1 MIRPVKIIKTRFF
14 MLYRSLLFISL
25 MSLCA
30 QAEVTPF
37 KAEFL
42 FKGPVLTLSTLREMN
57 IDNNLGRFTFS
68 GKNAI
73 GNLKISSTFSI
84 NNDELESLDY
94 EFRARAALII
104 NRKQKLVFDENIT
117 SSGDHDWVIA
127 QDSVS
132 NKILDPLTAQLA
144 LASKIAQ
151 GKEEVTL
158 FLPNL
163 KNGEIESND
172 FMLVQAESLVIDGIE
187 YECAVV
193 ERMRE
198 NDNRITKYWFAKSLD
213 YLLIKTVDVDDNGT
227 VEMTMT
233 KLLSF
238 G

>member
-1 MIRPVKIIKTRFF
+1 
-14 MLYRSLLFISL
+14 MLYRLLLFISL

-42 FKGPVLTLSTLREMN
+42 FKGPVLTLTTVREMSV
-57 IDNNLGRFTFS
+57 DNNLGRFTFS

-104 NRKQKLVFDENIT
+104 NRKQQLVFDENIT
-117 SSGDHDWVIA
+117 STGDHDWVISK
-127 QDSVS
+127 DSIS

-151 GKEEVTL
+151 GKQEVTL

-163 KNGEIESND
+163 KNGEIESNE

-193 ERMRE
+193 QRIRE
-198 NDNRITKYWFAKSLD
+198 NENRVTKYWFAKSLD
-213 YLLIKTVDVDDNGT
+213 YSLVKTLDVDDNGT

>member
-1 MIRPVKIIKTRFF
+1 
-14 MLYRSLLFISL
+14 MLYRLLFFVSFMPL
-25 MSLCA
+25 FTH
-30 QAEVTPF
+30 AEVTPF
-37 KAEFL
+37 KGEFL
-42 FKGPVLTLSTLREMN
+42 FKGPVLTLTTVREIN

-104 NRKQKLVFDENIT
+104 NRKQNLVFDENIT

-172 FMLVQAESLVIDGIE
+172 FMLVQAESLIIDGIE

-193 ERMRE
+193 QRIRE
-198 NDNRITKYWFAKSLD
+198 NDNRITRYWFAKSLD
-213 YLLIKTVDVDDNGT
+213 YLLVKTVDVDDNGT

>member
-1 MIRPVKIIKTRFF
+1 
-14 MLYRSLLFISL
+14 MLYRLLLFISL
-25 MSLCA
+25 MPLWA

-42 FKGPVLTLSTLREMN
+42 FKGPVLTLTTVREMSV
-57 IDNNLGRFTFS
+57 DNNLGRFTFS

-104 NRKQKLVFDENIT
+104 NRKQQLVFGENIT
-117 SSGDHDWVIA
+117 STGDHDWVISK
-127 QDSVS
+127 DSNS

-151 GKEEVTL
+151 GKQEVTL

-163 KNGEIESND
+163 KNGEIESNE

-193 ERMRE
+193 QRIRE
-198 NDNRITKYWFAKSLD
+198 NENRVTKYWFAKSLD
-213 YLLIKTVDVDDNGT
+213 YLLVKTVDVDDNGT

>member
-1 MIRPVKIIKTRFF
+1 
-14 MLYRSLLFISL
+14 MLYRLLFFVSFMPL
-25 MSLCA
+25 FTH
-30 QAEVTPF
+30 AEVTPF
-37 KAEFL
+37 KGEFL
-42 FKGPVLTLSTLREMN
+42 FKGPVLTLTTVREMN

-104 NRKQKLVFDENIT
+104 NRKQNLVFDENIT

-172 FMLVQAESLVIDGIE
+172 FMLVQAESLIIDGIE

-193 ERMRE
+193 QRIRE
-198 NDNRITKYWFAKSLD
+198 NDNRITRYWFAKSLD
-213 YLLIKTVDVDDNGT
+213 YLLVKTVDVDDNGT

>member
-1 MIRPVKIIKTRFF
+1 
-14 MLYRSLLFISL
+14 MLYRLLLFISL

-42 FKGPVLTLSTLREMN
+42 FKGPVLTLTTVREMSV
-57 IDNNLGRFTFS
+57 DNNLGRFTFS

-104 NRKQKLVFDENIT
+104 NRKQRLVFDENIT
-117 SSGDHDWVIA
+117 STGDHDWVISK
-127 QDSVS
+127 DSIS

-151 GKEEVTL
+151 GKQEVTL

-163 KNGEIESND
+163 KNGEIESNE

-193 ERMRE
+193 QRIRE
-198 NDNRITKYWFAKSLD
+198 NENRVTKYWFAKSLD
-213 YLLIKTVDVDDNGT
+213 YSLVKTVDVDDNGT

>member
-1 MIRPVKIIKTRFF
+1 
-14 MLYRSLLFISL
+14 MLYRLLFFVSFMPL
-25 MSLCA
+25 FTH
-30 QAEVTPF
+30 AEVTPF
-37 KAEFL
+37 KGEFL
-42 FKGPVLTLSTLREMN
+42 FKGPVLTLTTVREIN

-104 NRKQKLVFDENIT
+104 NRKQNLVFDENIT

-172 FMLVQAESLVIDGIE
+172 FMLVQAESLIIDGIE

-193 ERMRE
+193 QRIRE
-198 NDNRITKYWFAKSLD
+198 NDNRITRYWFAKSLD

>member
-1 MIRPVKIIKTRFF
+1 
-14 MLYRSLLFISL
+14 MLYRLLLFISF
-25 MSLCA
+25 MPLCTH
-30 QAEVTPF
+30 AEVTPF

-42 FKGPVLTLSTLREMN
+42 FKGPVLTLTTLRETSV
-57 IDNNLGRFTFS
+57 DNNLGRFTFS

-73 GNLKISSTFSI
+73 GSLKISSTFSI
-84 NNDELESLDY
+84 NNNELESLAY

-117 SSGDHDWVIA
+117 SSGDHDWVINKDA
-127 QDSVS
+127 LS

-144 LASKIAQ
+144 LSSKIAQ
-151 GKEEVTL
+151 GNQEVTL

-163 KNGEIESND
+163 KNGEIESNE
-172 FMLVQAESLVIDGIE
+172 FKLVQAESLVIDGIE

-193 ERMRE
+193 QRIRE
-198 NDNRITKYWFAKSLD
+198 NDNRITKYWLAKSLD
-213 YLLIKTVDVDDNGT
+213 YLLVKTIDVDDNGT
-227 VEMTMT
+227 VEMTMR

>member
-1 MIRPVKIIKTRFF
+1 
-14 MLYRSLLFISL
+14 MLYRLLLFISL
-25 MSLCA
+25 MPLCA

-42 FKGPVLTLSTLREMN
+42 FKGPVLTLTTVREMSV
-57 IDNNLGRFTFS
+57 DNNLGRFTFS

-104 NRKQKLVFDENIT
+104 NRKQKLIFDENIT
-117 SSGDHDWVIA
+117 SSGDHDWVIIKE
-127 QDSVS
+127 SIS
-132 NKILDPLTAQLA
+132 KKILDPLTAQLA

-151 GKEEVTL
+151 GKQEVTL

-163 KNGEIESND
+163 KNGNIEINE
-172 FMLVQAESLVIDGIE
+172 FRLLQEESLVIDDIK
-187 YECAVV
+187 YDCAVV
-193 ERMRE
+193 QRIRE
-198 NDNRITKYWFAKSLD
+198 NDNRVTKYWFAKSLD
-213 YLLIKTVDVDDNGT
+213 YLLVKTVDVDDNGT

>member
-1 MIRPVKIIKTRFF
+1 
-14 MLYRSLLFISL
+14 MLYRLLFFVSFMPL
-25 MSLCA
+25 FTH
-30 QAEVTPF
+30 AEVTPF
-37 KAEFL
+37 KGEFL
-42 FKGPVLTLSTLREMN
+42 FKGPVLTLTTVREMN

-104 NRKQKLVFDENIT
+104 NRKQNLVFDENIT

-172 FMLVQAESLVIDGIE
+172 FMLVQAESLIIDGIE

-193 ERMRE
+193 QRIRE
-198 NDNRITKYWFAKSLD
+198 NDNRITRYWFAKSLD
-213 YLLIKTVDVDDNGT
+213 YLLVKTVDIDDNGT

>member
-14 MLYRSLLFISL
+14 MLYRLLFFVSFMPL
-25 MSLCA
+25 FTH
-30 QAEVTPF
+30 AEVTPF
-37 KAEFL
+37 KGEFL
-42 FKGPVLTLSTLREMN
+42 FKGPVLTLTTLREMN

-117 SSGDHDWVIA
+117 SSGDYDWVIA

-172 FMLVQAESLVIDGIE
+172 FILVQAESLVIDGIE

-193 ERMRE
+193 ERIRE

>member
-1 MIRPVKIIKTRFF
+1 
-14 MLYRSLLFISL
+14 MLYRLLFFVSFMPL
-25 MSLCA
+25 FTH
-30 QAEVTPF
+30 AEVTPF
-37 KAEFL
+37 KGEFL
-42 FKGPVLTLSTLREMN
+42 FKGPVLTLTTVREMN

-104 NRKQKLVFDENIT
+104 NRKQNLVFDENIT

-172 FMLVQAESLVIDGIE
+172 FMLVQAESLIIDGIE

-193 ERMRE
+193 QRIRE
-198 NDNRITKYWFAKSLD
+198 NDNRITRYWFAKSLD

>member
-1 MIRPVKIIKTRFF
+1 
-14 MLYRSLLFISL
+14 MLYRLLLFISL
-25 MSLCA
+25 MPFCA

-42 FKGPVLTLSTLREMN
+42 FKGPVLTLTTVREMSV
-57 IDNNLGRFTFS
+57 DNNLGRFTFS

-104 NRKQKLVFDENIT
+104 NRKQRLVFDENIT
-117 SSGDHDWVIA
+117 STGDHDWVI
-127 QDSVS
+127 SKESIS

-151 GKEEVTL
+151 GKQEVTL

-163 KNGEIESND
+163 KNGEIESNE

-193 ERMRE
+193 QRIRE
-198 NDNRITKYWFAKSLD
+198 NENRVTKYWFAKSLD
-213 YLLIKTVDVDDNGT
+213 YLLVKTVDVDDNGT

>member
-1 MIRPVKIIKTRFF
+1 
-14 MLYRSLLFISL
+14 MLYRLLLFISF

-30 QAEVTPF
+30 KAEVTPF

-42 FKGPVLTLSTLREMN
+42 FKGPVLTLTTVREMSV
-57 IDNNLGRFTFS
+57 NNNFGRFTFS

-104 NRKQKLVFDENIT
+104 NRKQQLVFDENIT
-117 SSGDHDWVIA
+117 STGDHDWVISK
-127 QDSVS
+127 DSIS

-151 GKEEVTL
+151 GKQEVTL

-163 KNGEIESND
+163 KNGEIESNE

-193 ERMRE
+193 QRIRE
-198 NDNRITKYWFAKSLD
+198 NDNRVTKYWFAKSLD
-213 YLLIKTVDVDDNGT
+213 YLLIKTVDIDDNGT

>member
-1 MIRPVKIIKTRFF
+1 
-14 MLYRSLLFISL
+14 MLYRLLLFISL
-25 MSLCA
+25 MPLCA

-42 FKGPVLTLSTLREMN
+42 FKGPVLTLTTVREMSV
-57 IDNNLGRFTFS
+57 DNNLGRFTFS

-73 GNLKISSTFSI
+73 GNLRISSTFSI

-104 NRKQKLVFDENIT
+104 NRKQKLVFDENIA
-117 SSGDHDWVIA
+117 SSGDYDWVI
-127 QDSVS
+127 SKES
-132 NKILDPLTAQLA
+132 ISKKILDPLTAQLA
-144 LASKIAQ
+144 LSSKIAQ
-151 GKEEVTL
+151 GKEEITL

-163 KNGEIESND
+163 KNGEIESNE
-172 FMLVQAESLVIDGIE
+172 FMLVQEESLVIDGIE
-187 YECAVV
+187 YECAVAQ
-193 ERMRE
+193 RIRE

-213 YLLIKTVDVDDNGT
+213 YILVKTVDVDDSGT

>member
-1 MIRPVKIIKTRFF
+1 
-14 MLYRSLLFISL
+14 MLYRLLLFISL
-25 MSLCA
+25 ISLCA

-42 FKGPVLTLSTLREMN
+42 FKGPVLTLATVREMSV
-57 IDNNLGRFTFS
+57 DNNLGRFTFS

-104 NRKQKLVFDENIT
+104 NRKQQLVFDENIT
-117 SSGDHDWVIA
+117 STGDHDWIISK
-127 QDSVS
+127 DSIS

-151 GKEEVTL
+151 GQPEVTL

-163 KNGEIESND
+163 KNGEIESNE

-193 ERMRE
+193 QRIRE
-198 NDNRITKYWFAKSLD
+198 NENRVTKYWFAKSLD
-213 YLLIKTVDVDDNGT
+213 YSLVKTVDVDDNGT

>member
-1 MIRPVKIIKTRFF
+1 
-14 MLYRSLLFISL
+14 MLYRLLLFISL

-30 QAEVTPF
+30 QAKVTPF

-42 FKGPVLTLSTLREMN
+42 FKGPVLTLTTVREMSV
-57 IDNNLGRFTFS
+57 DNNLGRFTFS

-84 NNDELESLDY
+84 NNDGLESLDY

-104 NRKQKLVFDENIT
+104 NRKQKLVFDENIA
-117 SSGDHDWVIA
+117 SSGDHDWVISK
-127 QDSVS
+127 DSIS

-151 GKEEVTL
+151 GKQEVTL

-163 KNGEIESND
+163 KNGEIESNE

-193 ERMRE
+193 QRIRE
-198 NDNRITKYWFAKSLD
+198 NENRVTKYWFAKSLD
-213 YLLIKTVDVDDNGT
+213 YSLVKTVDVDDNGT

>member
-1 MIRPVKIIKTRFF
+1 
-14 MLYRSLLFISL
+14 MLYRLLLFISF

-30 QAEVTPF
+30 KAEVTPF

-42 FKGPVLTLSTLREMN
+42 FKGPVLTLTTVREMSV
-57 IDNNLGRFTFS
+57 DNNLGRFTFS

-104 NRKQKLVFDENIT
+104 NRKQQLVFDENIT
-117 SSGDHDWVIA
+117 STGDHDWVISK
-127 QDSVS
+127 DSIS

-151 GKEEVTL
+151 GKQEVTL

-163 KNGEIESND
+163 KNGEIESNE

-193 ERMRE
+193 QRIRE
-198 NDNRITKYWFAKSLD
+198 NENRVTKYWFAKSLD
-213 YLLIKTVDVDDNGT
+213 YSLVKTVDVDDNGT

>member
-1 MIRPVKIIKTRFF
+1 
-14 MLYRSLLFISL
+14 MLYRLLFFVSFMPL
-25 MSLCA
+25 FTH
-30 QAEVTPF
+30 AEVTPF
-37 KAEFL
+37 KGEFL
-42 FKGPVLTLSTLREMN
+42 FKGPVLTLTTVREIN

-104 NRKQKLVFDENIT
+104 NRKQNLVFDENIT

-172 FMLVQAESLVIDGIE
+172 FMLVQAESLIIDGIE

-193 ERMRE
+193 QRIRE
-198 NDNRITKYWFAKSLD
+198 NDNRITRYWFAKSLD
-213 YLLIKTVDVDDNGT
+213 YLLVKTVDIDDNGT

>member
-1 MIRPVKIIKTRFF
+1 MP
-14 MLYRSLLFISL
+14 
-25 MSLCA
+25 LCA

-42 FKGPVLTLSTLREMN
+42 FKGPVLTLTTVREMSVN
-57 IDNNLGRFTFS
+57 NNLGRFTFS

-104 NRKQKLVFDENIT
+104 NRKQQLVFGENIT
-117 SSGDHDWVIA
+117 STGDHDWVISK
-127 QDSVS
+127 DSIS

-144 LASKIAQ
+144 LASEIAQ
-151 GKEEVTL
+151 GKQEVTL

-163 KNGEIESND
+163 KNGEIESNE
-172 FMLVQAESLVIDGIE
+172 FMLFQAESLVIDGIE

-193 ERMRE
+193 QRIRE
-198 NDNRITKYWFAKSLD
+198 NENRVTKYWFAKSLD
-213 YLLIKTVDVDDNGT
+213 YSLVKTVDEDDNGT

>member
-1 MIRPVKIIKTRFF
+1 
-14 MLYRSLLFISL
+14 MLYRLLFFVSFMPL
-25 MSLCA
+25 FTH
-30 QAEVTPF
+30 AEVTPF
-37 KAEFL
+37 KGEFL
-42 FKGPVLTLSTLREMN
+42 FKGPVLTLTTLREMN

-117 SSGDHDWVIA
+117 SSGDYDWVIA

-193 ERMRE
+193 ERIRE

>member
-1 MIRPVKIIKTRFF
+1 
-14 MLYRSLLFISL
+14 MLYRLLLFISL
-25 MSLCA
+25 MPLWA

-42 FKGPVLTLSTLREMN
+42 FKGPVLTLTTVREMSV
-57 IDNNLGRFTFS
+57 DNNLGRFTFS

-104 NRKQKLVFDENIT
+104 NRKQQLVFGENIT
-117 SSGDHDWVIA
+117 STGDHDWVI
-127 QDSVS
+127 SKESIS

-151 GKEEVTL
+151 GKQEVTL

-163 KNGEIESND
+163 KNGEIESNE

-193 ERMRE
+193 QRIRE
-198 NDNRITKYWFAKSLD
+198 NENRVTKYWFAKSLD
-213 YLLIKTVDVDDNGT
+213 YLLVKTVDVDDNGT

>member
-1 MIRPVKIIKTRFF
+1 
-14 MLYRSLLFISL
+14 MLFRS
-25 MSLCA
+25 
-30 QAEVTPF
+30 
-37 KAEFL
+37 
-42 FKGPVLTLSTLREMN
+42 
-57 IDNNLGRFTFS
+57 
-68 GKNAI
+68 
-73 GNLKISSTFSI
+73 SI

-104 NRKQKLVFDENIT
+104 NRKQNLVFDENIT

-172 FMLVQAESLVIDGIE
+172 FMLVQAESLIIDGIE

-193 ERMRE
+193 QRIRE
-198 NDNRITKYWFAKSLD
+198 NDNRITRYWFAKSLD

>member
-1 MIRPVKIIKTRFF
+1 
-14 MLYRSLLFISL
+14 MLYRLLLFISL
-25 MSLCA
+25 MPLWA

-42 FKGPVLTLSTLREMN
+42 FKGPVLTLTTVREMSV
-57 IDNNLGRFTFS
+57 DNNLGRFTFS

-104 NRKQKLVFDENIT
+104 NRKQQLVFDENIT
-117 SSGDHDWVIA
+117 STGDHDWVISK
-127 QDSVS
+127 DSIS

-151 GKEEVTL
+151 GKQEVTL

-163 KNGEIESND
+163 KNGEIESNE

-193 ERMRE
+193 QRIRE
-198 NDNRITKYWFAKSLD
+198 NENRVTKYWFAKSLD
-213 YLLIKTVDVDDNGT
+213 YSLVKTVDVDDNGT

>member
-1 MIRPVKIIKTRFF
+1 
-14 MLYRSLLFISL
+14 MLYRLLLFISL

-42 FKGPVLTLSTLREMN
+42 FKGPVLTLTTVREMSV
-57 IDNNLGRFTFS
+57 DNNLGRFTFS

-104 NRKQKLVFDENIT
+104 NRKQQLVFDENIT
-117 SSGDHDWVIA
+117 STGDHDWVISK
-127 QDSVS
+127 DSIS

-151 GKEEVTL
+151 GKQEVTL

-163 KNGEIESND
+163 KNGEIESNE

-193 ERMRE
+193 QRIRE
-198 NDNRITKYWFAKSLD
+198 NENRVTKYWFAKSLD
-213 YLLIKTVDVDDNGT
+213 YSLVKTVDVDDNGT

>member
-1 MIRPVKIIKTRFF
+1 
-14 MLYRSLLFISL
+14 

-42 FKGPVLTLSTLREMN
+42 FKGPVLTLTTVREMSV
-57 IDNNLGRFTFS
+57 DNNLGRFTFS

-104 NRKQKLVFDENIT
+104 NRKQQLVFDENIT
-117 SSGDHDWVIA
+117 STGDHDWVISK
-127 QDSVS
+127 DSIS

-151 GKEEVTL
+151 GKQEVTL

-163 KNGEIESND
+163 KNGEIESNE

-193 ERMRE
+193 QRIRE
-198 NDNRITKYWFAKSLD
+198 NENRVTKYWFAKSLD
-213 YLLIKTVDVDDNGT
+213 YLLVKTVDVDDNGT

>member
-1 MIRPVKIIKTRFF
+1 MISPVKIIKTRFF
-14 MLYRSLLFISL
+14 MLYRLLFFVSFMPL
-25 MSLCA
+25 YMH
-30 QAEVTPF
+30 AEVTPF
-37 KAEFL
+37 KGEFL
-42 FKGPVLTLSTLREMN
+42 FKGPVLTLTTVREMN
-57 IDNNLGRFTFS
+57 IDNNLGSFTFS

-84 NNDELESLDY
+84 NNDEFESLDY
-94 EFRARAALII
+94 EFRARAAFII

-193 ERMRE
+193 ERIRE

>member
-14 MLYRSLLFISL
+14 MLYRLLFFVSFMPL
-25 MSLCA
+25 FTH
-30 QAEVTPF
+30 AEVTPF
-37 KAEFL
+37 KGEFL
-42 FKGPVLTLSTLREMN
+42 FKGPVLTLTTLREMN

-73 GNLKISSTFSI
+73 GNIKISSTFSI

-117 SSGDHDWVIA
+117 SSGDYDWVIA

-193 ERMRE
+193 KRIRE
-198 NDNRITKYWFAKSLD
+198 NDNRVTKYWFAKSLD
-213 YLLIKTVDVDDNGT
+213 YLLVKTVDVDDNGT

>member
-1 MIRPVKIIKTRFF
+1 
-14 MLYRSLLFISL
+14 MLYRLLLFISF

-42 FKGPVLTLSTLREMN
+42 FKGPVLTLTTVREMSV
-57 IDNNLGRFTFS
+57 DNNLGRFTFS

-104 NRKQKLVFDENIT
+104 NRKQQLVFDENIT
-117 SSGDHDWVIA
+117 STGDHDWVISK
-127 QDSVS
+127 DSIS

-151 GKEEVTL
+151 GKQEVTL

-163 KNGEIESND
+163 KNGEIESNE

-193 ERMRE
+193 QRIRE
-198 NDNRITKYWFAKSLD
+198 NENRVTKYWFAKSLD
-213 YLLIKTVDVDDNGT
+213 YSLVKTVDVDDNGT

>member
-1 MIRPVKIIKTRFF
+1 
-14 MLYRSLLFISL
+14 MLYRLLLFVSL
-25 MSLCA
+25 IPLSA

-42 FKGPVLTLSTLREMN
+42 FKGPVLTLTTVREVSV
-57 IDNNLGRFTFS
+57 DNNLGRFTFS

-84 NNDELESLDY
+84 NNDEFETLDY

-104 NRKQKLVFDENIT
+104 NRKQKLVFDENIA

-172 FMLVQAESLVIDGIE
+172 FMLVQAESLIIDGIE

-193 ERMRE
+193 QRIRE

-213 YLLIKTVDVDDNGT
+213 YLLVKTVDVDDNGT

>member
-1 MIRPVKIIKTRFF
+1 
-14 MLYRSLLFISL
+14 MLYRLFLFISF
-25 MSLCA
+25 MPLCTH
-30 QAEVTPF
+30 AEVVPF

-42 FKGPVLTLSTLREMN
+42 FKGPVLTLTTLRE
-57 IDNNLGRFTFS
+57 ISVDNNLGRFTFS

-73 GNLKISSTFSI
+73 GNLEISSTFSI
-84 NNDELESLDY
+84 NDNELESLDY

-117 SSGDHDWVIA
+117 SSGDHDWVINK
-127 QDSVS
+127 DSVS

-144 LASKIAQ
+144 LSAKIAQ
-151 GKEEVTL
+151 GNQEVTL

-163 KNGEIESND
+163 KNGEIESNE
-172 FMLVQAESLVIDGIE
+172 FKLVQAESLVIDGIE

-193 ERMRE
+193 QRIRE
-198 NDNRITKYWFAKSLD
+198 NDNRITKYWLAKSLD
-213 YLLIKTVDVDDNGT
+213 YLLVKTIDVDDNGT
-227 VEMTMT
+227 VEMTMR

>member
-1 MIRPVKIIKTRFF
+1 
-14 MLYRSLLFISL
+14 MLYRLLLFISL
-25 MSLCA
+25 MPLCA

-42 FKGPVLTLSTLREMN
+42 FKGPLLTLTTVREMSV
-57 IDNNLGRFTFS
+57 DNNLGRFTFS

-84 NNDELESLDY
+84 NNNELESLDY

-104 NRKQKLVFDENIT
+104 NRKQKLVFDENIA
-117 SSGDHDWVIA
+117 SSGDHDWVI
-127 QDSVS
+127 SKESIS

-151 GKEEVTL
+151 GKQDVTL

-163 KNGEIESND
+163 KNGEIESNE

-187 YECAVV
+187 YECAVAQ
-193 ERMRE
+193 RIRE
-198 NDNRITKYWFAKSLD
+198 NDNRVTKYWFAKSLD
-213 YLLIKTVDVDDNGT
+213 YLLVKTVDEDDNGT

>member
-1 MIRPVKIIKTRFF
+1 
-14 MLYRSLLFISL
+14 MLYRLLLFISL
-25 MSLCA
+25 MPLWA

-42 FKGPVLTLSTLREMN
+42 FKGPVLTLTTVREMSV
-57 IDNNLGRFTFS
+57 DNNLGRFTFS

-104 NRKQKLVFDENIT
+104 NRKQQLVFGENIT
-117 SSGDHDWVIA
+117 STGDHDWVISK
-127 QDSVS
+127 DSIS

-151 GKEEVTL
+151 GKQEVTL

-163 KNGEIESND
+163 KNGEIESNE

-193 ERMRE
+193 QRIRE
-198 NDNRITKYWFAKSLD
+198 NENRVTKYWFAKSLD
-213 YLLIKTVDVDDNGT
+213 YLLVKTVDVDDNGT